1 MKKIKGLFAVCIFL
15 FLASS
20 IFAQSD
26 NSVAET
32 KSTVEKAACSTSSAA
47 CDSKAKE
54 AKMSGVSTISNDV
67 QVKVVNT
74 MDNKSSVKSEAGCC
88 GSDSKVE
95 GAKMSDSKKGSCNS
109 SVTKTASVE
118 NQKSHNADC
127 KCEGCVKS

>member
-1 MKKIKGLFAVCIFL
+1 MKKIKVLFAASIFL

-20 IFAQSD
+20 IFAQSE

-32 KSTVEKAACSTSSAA
+32 KSTLEKAACSTSS

-54 AKMSGVSTISNDV
+54 TKVSNISNTS
-67 QVKVVNT
+67 QVNVINA
-74 MDNKSSVKSEAGCC
+74 MDNKTTVKSEAGCC

-118 NQKSHNADC
+118 TAKAHNKEC